1 MDAER
6 PSTFLSPD
14 EMRVLTGRAW
24 KRLQIAWL
32 AERGYPF
39 ELNAAGEPRVLR
51 AYMEKKLGGAP
62 AGLTQRKRKEP
73 NLTPDLSQRRAA

>member
-1 MDAER
+1 MDQ
-6 PSTFLSPD
+6 PSTFLSSD
-14 EMRVLTGRAW
+14 EMHELTGRRW

-51 AYMEKKLGGAP
+51 AYMERKLGGAP
-62 AGLTQRKRKEP
+62 ASLTQRKRKEP
-73 NLTPDLSQRRAA
+73 NLTPDLSQKRAA